1 MRDSVTFRDP
11 ASQADEHSSSVTS
24 PCRLPQAIFTPN
36 ASLGCSI
43 LITSHAKSPPIG
55 ELLAWLGLSDLFQ
68 TFEDLES
75 VVDKEAEIA
84 SIRELLDVDDP
95 QQTDEKEPL
104 C

>member
-1 MRDSVTFRDP
+1 MDS
-11 ASQADEHSSSVTS
+11 
-24 PCRLPQAIFTPN
+24 
-36 ASLGCSI
+36 SI
-43 LITSHAKSPPIG
+43 S
-55 ELLAWLGLSDLFQ
+55 LLACVLYGWGLSDLFQ